1 MKNPRLKH
9 VHNFHNLKT
18 IKHLGPNILCFETWK
33 RMPKQI
39 LDL

>member
-1 MKNPRLKH
+1 MKIPHLKH
-9 VHNFHNLKT
+9 VHNFHNLKKT
-18 IKHLGPNILCFETWK
+18 KHLGPNVLCFENLK